1 MADKQDEVSE
11 MAAFSAGF
19 EAEVPQDV
27 PAASPPVTEVAQP
40 EPKKEDP
47 KPEPAP
53 AAPVA
58 EGPKYVQITEEQ
70 YARLNAAADQTASL
84 QQQMSKAFGTMG
96 NLQQVM
102 NRLQSATPAGASVE
116 ISAED
121 FAELAEDFP
130 ELAGH
135 TRKGLEKI
143 FKRLNVRGTG
153 GPATV
158 DSEQL
163 AQAVRSARQQDAL
176 DVLDDLHPGWRDIV
190 GRAEDADNAFR
201 KWLDQQP
208 QAYQDRINTTQSASI
223 TARAIDQFKAAT
235 HVPAV
240 KPTVQ
245 SQPQPPAPKIAA
257 RKDRFQAAV
266 QPRGAGG
273 PPSPSSNSADD
284 EFQAGFATG

>member
-1 MADKQDEVSE
+1 MAEVQDEVSE
-11 MAAFSAGF
+11 MSAGF
-19 EAEVPQDV
+19 DAEAPEA
-27 PAASPPVTEVAQP
+27 PAKEPVQP
-40 EPKKEDP
+40 EAREEPKP

-53 AAPVA
+53 AAPAA
-58 EGPKYVQITEEQ
+58 EGPKYVQLTEEQ
-70 YARLNAAADQTASL
+70 YARLNAAADETAGL
-84 QQQMSKAFGTMG
+84 KQQMSKAFGTMG
-96 NLQQVM
+96 NLQQVIG
-102 NRLQSATPAGASVE
+102 RLQTATPAGASVE

-135 TRKGLEKI
+135 TRRGLEKI

-153 GPATV
+153 SASV
-158 DSEQL
+158 DTEQV
-163 AQAVRSARQQDAL
+163 ASAVRSARQQDAF

-201 KWLDQQP
+201 KWLAMQSQD
-208 QAYQDRINTTQSASI
+208 YQDRINTTQSASI

-235 HVPAV
+235 QVPAS
-240 KPTVQ
+240 KPAA
-245 SQPQPPAPKIAA
+245 QPQPQPSAPKIAA

>member
-1 MADKQDEVSE
+1 MADVQDEVSE
-11 MAAFSAGF
+11 MSAGF
-19 EAEVPQDV
+19 DAEAPE
-27 PAASPPVTEVAQP
+27 APVTEPVQP
-40 EPKKEDP
+40 EVKEET

-53 AAPVA
+53 AAPAV

-70 YARLNAAADQTASL
+70 LARLSAAADETAGL
-84 QQQMSKAFGTMG
+84 KQQMSKAFGTMG
-96 NLQQVM
+96 NLQQVIG
-102 NRLQSATPAGASVE
+102 RLQTATPAGASVE
-116 ISAED
+116 VSAED

-143 FKRLNVRGTG
+143 FKWLNVRGTG
-153 GPATV
+153 SASA

-163 AQAVRSARQQDAL
+163 AQAVRSARQQDAF

-201 KWLDQQP
+201 KWLAMQSQD
-208 QAYQDRINTTQSASI
+208 YQDRINTTQSASI

-235 HVPAV
+235 QVPAV
-240 KPTVQ
+240 KPAA
-245 SQPQPPAPKIAA
+245 QPQPSTPAPKIAA

>member
-1 MADKQDEVSE
+1 MADEQDEVSE
-11 MAAFSAGF
+11 MSAGF
-19 EAEVPQDV
+19 DAEAPE
-27 PAASPPVTEVAQP
+27 AAATEPVQP
-40 EPKKEDP
+40 DTKKEDP

-70 YARLNAAADQTASL
+70 YARLNAAADETASL
-84 QQQMSKAFGTMG
+84 KQQMSKAFGTMG

-130 ELAGH
+130 ELATH
-135 TRKGLEKI
+135 TRAGLERI
-143 FKRLNVRGTG
+143 LKRMNVRGTG
-153 GPATV
+153 EASAIDPQAIGR
-158 DSEQL
+158 
-163 AQAVRSARQQDAL
+163 AVRDARQVDELEA
-176 DVLDDLHPGWRDIV
+176 LDDLHPGWRDIV

-201 KWLDQQP
+201 KWLVQQP
-208 QAYQDRINTTQSASI
+208 QAYQDRINSTQSASI
-223 TARAIDQFKAAT
+223 TARAIDQFKAAS
-235 HVPAV
+235 AAA
-240 KPTVQ
+240 KPTA
-245 SQPQPPAPKIAA
+245 QPQPQHPAPRIAA
-257 RKDRFQAAV
+257 RKDRFQAAI

>member
-1 MADKQDEVSE
+1 MAEVQDEVSE
-11 MAAFSAGF
+11 MSAGF
-19 EAEVPQDV
+19 DAEGPELVPPDV
-27 PAASPPVTEVAQP
+27 
-40 EPKKEDP
+40 KEEL
-47 KPEPAP
+47 KPEPVPKVEAP
-53 AAPVA
+53 AQ
-58 EGPKYVQITEEQ
+58 GPKYVQITEEQ
-70 YARLNAAADQTASL
+70 YARLNAAADETAGL
-84 QQQMSKAFGTMG
+84 KQQMSKAFGTMG
-96 NLQQVM
+96 NLQQVIG
-102 NRLQSATPAGASVE
+102 RLQTATPAGASVE

-163 AQAVRSARQQDAL
+163 ASAVRSARQQDAF

-201 KWLDQQP
+201 KWLATQSQD
-208 QAYQDRINTTQSASI
+208 YQDRINTTQSASI
-223 TARAIDQFKAAT
+223 TARAIDQFKAASSSSGSA
-235 HVPAV
+235 AV
-240 KPTVQ
+240 KPAA
-245 SQPQPPAPKIAA
+245 SPQPSTPAPKIAA

-273 PPSPSSNSADD
+273 PPSPSSSNADD

>member
-1 MADKQDEVSE
+1 MADEQDEVSE
-11 MAAFSAGF
+11 MSAGF
-19 EAEVPQDV
+19 DAEAPT
-27 PAASPPVTEVAQP
+27 AAATEPVQP
-40 EPKKEDP
+40 EAKEDP

-70 YARLNAAADQTASL
+70 YARLNAVADETASL
-84 QQQMSKAFGTMG
+84 KQQMSKAFGTMG
-96 NLQQVM
+96 DLQQVM

-116 ISAED
+116 ISVED

-135 TRKGLEKI
+135 TRKGLGRI

-158 DSEQL
+158 DSELL

-201 KWLDQQP
+201 KWLATQTKD
-208 QAYQDRINTTQSASI
+208 YQDRINSTESASI
-223 TARAIDQFKAAT
+223 TRGRGKFHPRHDREAWRRGHIRRADGAARAP
-235 HVPAV
+235 H
-240 KPTVQ
+240 
-245 SQPQPPAPKIAA
+245 
-257 RKDRFQAAV
+257 
-266 QPRGAGG
+266 
-273 PPSPSSNSADD
+273 
-284 EFQAGFATG
+284 

>member
-1 MADKQDEVSE
+1 MAEVQDEVSE
-11 MAAFSAGF
+11 MSAGF
-19 EAEVPQDV
+19 DAEAPTVTATE
-27 PAASPPVTEVAQP
+27 PVQP
-40 EPKKEDP
+40 ETKEEP

-53 AAPVA
+53 AAPAA
-58 EGPKYVQITEEQ
+58 EGPKYVQLTEEQ
-70 YARLNAAADQTASL
+70 YARLNAAADETAGL
-84 QQQMSKAFGTMG
+84 KQQMSKAFGTMG
-96 NLQQVM
+96 NLQQVIG
-102 NRLQSATPAGASVE
+102 RLQTATPAGASVE

-163 AQAVRSARQQDAL
+163 AQAVRSARQQDAF

-201 KWLDQQP
+201 KWLATQGQD
-208 QAYQDRINTTQSASI
+208 YQDRINTTQSASI

-235 HVPAV
+235 QVPAV
-240 KPTVQ
+240 KPAA
-245 SQPQPPAPKIAA
+245 QPQPSTPAPKIAA

-273 PPSPSSNSADD
+273 PPSPSSSNADD

>member
-1 MADKQDEVSE
+1 MADEQDEVSE
-11 MAAFSAGF
+11 MSAGF
-19 EAEVPQDV
+19 DAEGPELVPSEA
-27 PAASPPVTEVAQP
+27 
-40 EPKKEDP
+40 KEEP
-47 KPEPAP
+47 KPEPVQ
-53 AAPVA
+53 AAPTVEA
-58 EGPKYVQITEEQ
+58 PPSGPKYVQITEEQ
-70 YARLNAAADQTASL
+70 YARLNAAADETASL
-84 QQQMSKAFGTMG
+84 KQQMSKAFGTMG
-96 NLQQVM
+96 NLQQVIG
-102 NRLQSATPAGASVE
+102 RLQTATPAGASVE

-135 TRKGLEKI
+135 TRRGLEKI

-153 GPATV
+153 SASV
-158 DSEQL
+158 DTEQL
-163 AQAVRSARQQDAL
+163 ASAVRSARQQDAF

-201 KWLDQQP
+201 RWLATQSQD
-208 QAYQDRINTTQSASI
+208 YQDRINNTQSASI

-235 HVPAV
+235 QVPAV
-240 KPTVQ
+240 KPAA
-245 SQPQPPAPKIAA
+245 QPQPSTPAPKIAA